1 MHKVVSIAL
10 GEVGYL
16 EKHTPEQLDDK
27 LSNPGQ
33 ENYTKYARDMAA
45 HLGFYLG
52 SKPYRSQLQR
62 AGLSERKLRRMD
74 PNDRVRALERAKLNP
89 YDFIFLAC

>member
-1 MHKVVSIAL
+1 MTIDFIHHLIQVKKREAL
-10 GEVGYL
+10 
-16 EKHTPEQLDDK
+16 LDA
-27 LSNPGQ
+27 
-33 ENYTKYARDMAA
+33 EY
-45 HLGFYLG
+45 
-52 SKPYRSQLQR
+52 KPYRSQLQR